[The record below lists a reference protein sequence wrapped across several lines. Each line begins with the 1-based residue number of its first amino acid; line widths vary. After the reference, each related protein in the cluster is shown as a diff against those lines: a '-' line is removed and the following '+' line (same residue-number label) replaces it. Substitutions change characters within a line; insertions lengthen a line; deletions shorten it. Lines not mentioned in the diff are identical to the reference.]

1 MAALVKQLLEADGFL
16 HNVQTLPSFHRV
28 QDLQLQ
34 KLKDYMNKKT
44 IDDQSFAESSH
55 AVEKMRHFDQE
66 QKQQLQQCIVD
77 AYDRSFAAKK
87 YKELQDYVNMPF
99 MFPTNVWKEMYSH
112 TTMEKR
118 IFFTCTW
125 LARIGLRNPSEA
137 SLGAITVVC
146 NWREWSHQLPP
157 KRTMLEEHMKMKQL
171 AKKYLK
177 ANVCSCKGPLILPTS
192 FQNLPEAIRTAFS
205 GQALGKFK
213 IGVSQR
219 LSPLYFSFQ
228 LYQ

>member
-99 MFPTNVWKEMYSH
+99 MFPTNVWKDMYSQRWRNAYFLH
-112 TTMEKR
+112 AR
-118 IFFTCTW
+118 GW
-125 LARIGLRNPSEA
+125 LA
-137 SLGAITVVC
+137 
-146 NWREWSHQLPP
+146 
-157 KRTMLEEHMKMKQL
+157 
-171 AKKYLK
+171 
-177 ANVCSCKGPLILPTS
+177 
-192 FQNLPEAIRTAFS
+192 
-205 GQALGKFK
+205 
-213 IGVSQR
+213 
-219 LSPLYFSFQ
+219 
-228 LYQ
+228 